1 MDILDLTDQLWFK
14 IAPIF
19 SWISNFMGAIFYPF
33 MLLGPMVGIAC
44 IASATYGIIK
54 IISKLYKPTKLQK
67 LQNEFKELEEMR
79 KEAHRIGDKQ
89 VCIGLDDEMDKI
101 YFDILWASII
111 RGGVVCSVP
120 IMAML
125 CWVWSYFSPERLET
139 MYGKGYIIK
148 LPFKLG
154 VYDHIGAGFW
164 FLLSLFFVWCIY
176 AGISR
181 KKHREI
187 KVVPGDSSPQN

>member
-19 SWISNFMGAIFYPF
+19 SWISESLGAIFYPF

-44 IASATYGIIK
+44 IAAVTYGITK
-54 IISKLYKPTKLQK
+54 IISKLYKPDGLQR

-79 KEAHRIGDKQ
+79 KEAHRIGDKE
-89 VCIGLDDEMDKI
+89 VCKGLDVEMDKI

-125 CWVWSYFSPERLET
+125 CWVWSFFSPERLQT

-154 VYDHIGAGFW
+154 IYDHIGAGFW
-164 FLLSLFFVWCIY
+164 FLFSLICVWGIY
-176 AGISR
+176 AVIS
-181 KKHREI
+181 KMK
-187 KVVPGDSSPQN
+187 QNETKMVLITPNPEN

>member
-1 MDILDLTDQLWFK
+1 MDILGLTDQVWFK

-19 SWISNFMGAIFYPF
+19 SWISDFMGAIFYPF
-33 MLLGPMVGIAC
+33 MLLGPVVGIAC
-44 IASATYGIIK
+44 IAAATYGITR
-54 IISKLYKPTKLQK
+54 IISKLFKPAKLQR
-67 LQNEFKELEEMR
+67 LQNEFKKLEDMR

-89 VCIGLDDEMDKI
+89 VCKGLDDEMDRI
-101 YFDILWASII
+101 YFDILWASIQ
-111 RGGVVCSVP
+111 RGGAVYSIP

-139 MYGKGYIIK
+139 LYGKGYIIK

-164 FLLSLFFVWCIY
+164 FLITLFFVWSLCTAI
-176 AGISR
+176 IRR
-181 KKHREI
+181 KQKETKI
-187 KVVPGDSSPQN
+187 VPGTPNPEN